1 MYLRFDIWKDLKFK
15 LIVGI
20 RDYIIEFSVK
30 EKNQTE
36 NDLRRCK
43 LVKKS

>member
-20 RDYIIEFSVK
+20 GDYIIEFRVK